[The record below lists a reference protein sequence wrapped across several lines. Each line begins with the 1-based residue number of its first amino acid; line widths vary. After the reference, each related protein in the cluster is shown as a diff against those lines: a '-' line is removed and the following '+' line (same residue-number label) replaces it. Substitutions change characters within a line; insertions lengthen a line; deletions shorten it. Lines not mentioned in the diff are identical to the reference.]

1 MSKQIWTDEN
11 GNPIDY
17 LAVRNEEIKD
27 KLDEVLKLLLVE
39 KAADK
44 KGVKRFGYRMTVQ
57 LDSCLRSYGLMRADE
72 FCDLTYDEIEDNF
85 NRFQDLIAYYNRFFE
100 VVANK
105 QLFCAFF
112 RINNRMYGQLER
124 HKDEEIAALMG
135 AINDSFIGLGF
146 SASETGGASASATKT
161 RLGAKDVGHSV
172 VSASEELAVQAVTG
186 KSPEELQRELSR
198 LIGNGGE
205 IKLIK

>member
-1 MSKQIWTDEN
+1 MRIIDTDEN

-17 LAVRNEEIKD
+17 LAVRNDEIKD
-27 KLDEVLKLLLVE
+27 KLAEVLNMLLAE

-57 LDSCLRSYGLMRADE
+57 LDACLRSYGLMKADE
-72 FCDLTYDEIEDNF
+72 FCDLCYEDIEDNF

-112 RINNRMYGQLER
+112 RINNRMYAQLEK
-124 HKDEEIAALMG
+124 HKDEEIVALMG
-135 AINDSFIGLGF
+135 SINDSFIGLGF

-161 RLGAKDVGHSV
+161 RLGARDAGHSV
-172 VSASEELAVQAVTG
+172 VSASEELAVAAATG

-198 LIGNGGE
+198 LIGSGGE

>member
-1 MSKQIWTDEN
+1 MKIYDVDEH

-17 LAVRNEEIKD
+17 LELRNEEIKD
-27 KLDEVLKLLLVE
+27 KLDEVLKMLLVE

-44 KGVKRFGYRMTVQ
+44 KGVKRFGYLMTVQ
-57 LDSCLRSYGLMRADE
+57 LDACLRSYGLMKADD
-72 FCDLTYDEIEDNF
+72 FCDLCYEDIEDNF
-85 NRFQDLIAYYNRFFE
+85 NRFQDLVAYYNRFFE

-112 RINNRMYGQLER
+112 RINNRMYGQLEK
-124 HKDEEIAALMG
+124 HKDEEIAALMA

-146 SASETGGASASATKT
+146 SASETGGASASATKA
-161 RLGAKDVGHSV
+161 RLGAKEAGHSV
-172 VSASEELAVQAVTG
+172 VSASEELAVAAVAG
-186 KSPEELQRELSR
+186 KSPEELQRELQR
-198 LIGNGGE
+198 LLGSGGE

>member
-1 MSKQIWTDEN
+1 MRRIDTDEH

-17 LAVRNEEIKD
+17 LAERNEEIKENLREA
-27 KLDEVLKLLLVE
+27 LDMLLAE
-39 KAADK
+39 KKMDK

-57 LDSCLRSYGLMRADE
+57 LDACLRSYGLMKADE
-72 FCDLTYDEIEDNF
+72 FCDLCYEDIEDNF

-112 RINNRMYGQLER
+112 RINNRMYAQLEK
-124 HKDEEIAALMG
+124 HKDEEIVALMG
-135 AINDSFIGLGF
+135 SINDSFIGLGF

-161 RLGAKDVGHSV
+161 RLGAKDAGHSV
-172 VSASEELAVQAVTG
+172 VSASEELAVAAATG
-186 KSPEELQRELSR
+186 KSPEELQRELTR
-198 LIGNGGE
+198 LLGGGGE

>member
-1 MSKQIWTDEN
+1 MRRIDTDEH

-17 LAVRNEEIKD
+17 LAERNEEIKENLREALYML
-27 KLDEVLKLLLVE
+27 LDEK
-39 KAADK
+39 KMDK

-57 LDSCLRSYGLMRADE
+57 LDACLRSYGLMKADE
-72 FCDLTYDEIEDNF
+72 FCDLCYEDIEDNF

-112 RINNRMYGQLER
+112 RINNRMYAQLEK
-124 HKDEEIAALMG
+124 HKDEEIVALMG
-135 AINDSFIGLGF
+135 SINDSFIGLGF

-161 RLGAKDVGHSV
+161 RLGAKDAGHSV
-172 VSASEELAVQAVTG
+172 VSASEELAVAAATG
-186 KSPEELQRELSR
+186 KSPEELQRELTR
-198 LIGNGGE
+198 LLGGGGE